1 MLIVSGYAGYGKG
14 LGTLGPWTPISKDD
28 KDSSQ
33 VRWSLNLRSSSGLI
47 SNTNSTQQMQFA
59 NDSCWYMERLHILGE
74 TPTLSCLYWLQHG
87 LRADPGSAGP
97 SHRQGV
103 SEGQRKMVQEQARSL
118 GCEQIWWNMVNQNS
132 QPKKHVDCLT
142 VKSPDFDCSIQTSHF
157 SPWSLRTNLGMEA
170 EAMADSTV
178 LCSKESWTNGLL
190 QVEHR
195 C

>member
-1 MLIVSGYAGYGKG
+1 
-14 LGTLGPWTPISKDD
+14 
-28 KDSSQ
+28 
-33 VRWSLNLRSSSGLI
+33 
-47 SNTNSTQQMQFA
+47 MQFA

-132 QPKKHVDCLT
+132 HNPKNMLT
-142 VKSPDFDCSIQTSHF
+142 VWLSSLQILTVVYRLVTLVPD
-157 SPWSLRTNLGMEA
+157 L
-170 EAMADSTV
+170 
-178 LCSKESWTNGLL
+178 
-190 QVEHR
+190 
-195 C
+195 